1 MIKIFLIFFAAFII
15 GIESIHKGK
24 IVKNELEEF
33 KAVVSIH
40 QFGRHICGGA
50 LINNDY
56 VVTAAHCVV
65 YLSKKT
71 KQNLQVLIGSF
82 DQTSGGYKLNVAKI
96 IHHEQ
101 YEPTYPFLNNIALLK
116 LKRSLD
122 GLSQQKMVLP
132 IEEKDTISKCEDVK
146 FAGWGNTG
154 ASMGLPFE
162 NSDQLHY
169 LKMQI
174 IGQQQCN
181 QKSLLQVQGQ
191 HICAYNDKSNGIRFG
206 DSGSPLINQ
215 AGIESIHKGR
225 KVNSTTWE
233 EFKAVVSI
241 HQLGR
246 HICGGAVIEND
257 YVVTAAHCVVYLSK
271 KTKQNLQVLIGSFDQ
286 TSGGFK
292 LNVDKIIHHEHY
304 NPTYPFLNN
313 IALLKLDESL
323 SELQRKMVLPTKEK
337 DTIHKCEDVKF
348 AGWGNTGASM
358 GFPFENSDQLHYLKM
373 KIIGQQQCNQKSL
386 LQVQGQHICAY
397 NDKSNGIR
405 FGDSG
410 SPLINQAGKLIGI
423 SCGPIDSLNYDMHPE
438 IFTNVFY
445 FVKWINEK
453 TGGNIDELYHF

>member
-1 MIKIFLIFFAAFII
+1 
-15 GIESIHKGK
+15 
-24 IVKNELEEF
+24 
-33 KAVVSIH
+33 
-40 QFGRHICGGA
+40 
-50 LINNDY
+50 
-56 VVTAAHCVV
+56 
-65 YLSKKT
+65 
-71 KQNLQVLIGSF
+71 
-82 DQTSGGYKLNVAKI
+82 
-96 IHHEQ
+96 
-101 YEPTYPFLNNIALLK
+101 
-116 LKRSLD
+116 
-122 GLSQQKMVLP
+122 MVLP

-215 AGIESIHKGR
+215 AGKLIGISCGPIDSLNYDMHPEIFTNVFYFVKWINGNIATKSIHKGR